1 MFSLRIIVFVAP
13 YLEIQYYAFW
23 ICMCI
28 YIYMFMSLRYESPIC
43 SYYSSILHYVLSGD
57 PLFGI
62 FLQTWEAGLGD
73 AFHPVRPWHSEETI
87 APGNRYKDQTP
98 RVQIVNPYCSAE
110 TTQIRCENKV
120 YTEYIYQPPA
130 NAAGLCWAGV
140 RSIQSILVMS
150 YTDIMYI
157 YIHTFDLGKKED
169 HPEICIKNGTTG
181 WLLVLVEDFL
191 CNGQVRQDAG
201 GRPRA
206 SHPTIGALPWGNSML
221 GCA

>member
-28 YIYMFMSLRYESPIC
+28 YIYIFMSLRYESPIC

-120 YTEYIYQPPA
+120 YTEYISNVIYRY
-130 NAAGLCWAGV
+130 NV
-140 RSIQSILVMS
+140 
-150 YTDIMYI
+150 YI